1 MGIHDARGDL
11 LPSDKV
17 DAVRQL
23 MAEGESVLML
33 GDGTND
39 APALSAATLG
49 GALASQWRGIAT
61 ESTSQ

>member
-17 DAVRQL
+17 DAVRKL
-23 MAEGESVLML
+23 MAEGESVLMR

-49 GALASQWRGIAT
+49 VSLASQGRGIAT